1 MVDQVMAGV
10 IIGEK
15 TTGQSGGWWY
25 TGEKHIKLICVAGK
39 QPAME
44 HYNIYQIIFR
54 SLQNI
59 WIERLWRD
67 VCKETLEM
75 VRQIFFYLEEI
86 GLLDMDSRIHHI
98 CLYLVF

>member
-1 MVDQVMAGV
+1 MVGQVVAGV
-10 IIGEK
+10 IMGEK
-15 TTGQSGGWWY
+15 TTGRSGGWWY
-25 TGEKHIKLICVAGK
+25 TGEKHIELICVAGK

-59 WIERLWRD
+59 RIERLWRD
-67 VCKETLEM
+67 VRKDTLEM
-75 VRQIFFYLEEI
+75 FRQIFFYLEEI